1 MRCFCFKKEREIP
14 TKKPQPGG
22 RVRDTR
28 EGGTWVKYE
37 EPISLDENFDVI
49 LSTLDRILNKLLLY
63 VHFNICNIPVI
74 D

>member
-1 MRCFCFKKEREIP
+1 MLLLQERKRNPHQKTPTRRQSTWYQRRWNLGEI
-14 TKKPQPGG
+14 
-22 RVRDTR
+22 
-28 EGGTWVKYE
+28 E